1 MFWSK
6 DKVTATVSQ
15 TEDGIEITY
24 VNDKT
29 FKLTLTTDG
38 VSIDAGE
45 KDISIKGKNIKLA
58 ADKVEK
64 KGEYFVILSHMKSI
78 LDALTN
84 HNHITSTGPTSP
96 GVLTSS
102 MAPIAAAIMSD
113 LQKLGSDS

>member
-1 MFWSK
+1 
-6 DKVTATVSQ
+6 
-15 TEDGIEITY
+15 
-24 VNDKT
+24 
-29 FKLTLTTDG
+29 
-38 VSIDAGE
+38 
-45 KDISIKGKNIKLA
+45 
-58 ADKVEK
+58 
-64 KGEYFVILSHMKSI
+64 MKSI